1 MGLALAFKGTL
12 ESTTRQDEDSTAATP
27 NPGSLERS
35 IKGLNLQLK
44 ANQPTTTIKNT
55 QRKGISKPVV
65 LKETAKSLIL
75 LAARIA
81 LREVNAHS
89 FTERAHMELP
99 KQYLNACIGN
109 CFIAHVK
116 SEKRQKGF

>member
-44 ANQPTTTIKNT
+44 ANQPTTTTIKNT

-99 KQYLNACIGN
+99 KQYLNAYW
-109 CFIAHVK
+109 
-116 SEKRQKGF
+116 